1 MTKDWLCELGCWAL
15 HMTKKWKIPA
25 LHPEPSNPAVWTVSL
40 FYSLE
45 WNQASLRRKSYH
57 NSKDSMGEEECYP
70 EASFNV
76 PFPFPFPPFSSRS
89 VQMFIPPICEAPA
102 MYTYRIKSGFSR
114 VSPLKPAVWP
124 WAQNLLEASVSVS
137 SSEKYQLVRLSQL
150 ITHSFIHLFLHS
162 LNVYWIPAVCQ
173 TLLFLCSLNIYWA
186 TYSVYW
192 APTTC
197 QALLLLHTTRFIFYL
212 PIKTT
217 LWQFLSLSSCY
228 RWWNGSKDSWNNSG
242 SHYQWVV
249 ELGWEFTLSRP
260 VPVLENKAH
269 HSVPNLKML
278 TA

>member
-1 MTKDWLCELGCWAL
+1 
-15 HMTKKWKIPA
+15 
-25 LHPEPSNPAVWTVSL
+25 
-40 FYSLE
+40 
-45 WNQASLRRKSYH
+45 
-57 NSKDSMGEEECYP
+57 
-70 EASFNV
+70 
-76 PFPFPFPPFSSRS
+76 
-89 VQMFIPPICEAPA
+89 MFIPPICEAPA
-102 MYTYRIKSGFSR
+102 MYTYSIKSGFSR

-150 ITHSFIHLFLHS
+150 ITHSFIYSFTHYMCTEYLPCARH
-162 LNVYWIPAVCQ
+162 
-173 TLLFLCSLNIYWA
+173 LLFLCSLIIYWA

-197 QALLLLHTTRFIFYL
+197 QALLLLNTTGFIFHL
-212 PIKTT
+212 TIKTT

-242 SHYQWVV
+242 SHHQWVL

-260 VPVLENKAH
+260 VPGLENKAH